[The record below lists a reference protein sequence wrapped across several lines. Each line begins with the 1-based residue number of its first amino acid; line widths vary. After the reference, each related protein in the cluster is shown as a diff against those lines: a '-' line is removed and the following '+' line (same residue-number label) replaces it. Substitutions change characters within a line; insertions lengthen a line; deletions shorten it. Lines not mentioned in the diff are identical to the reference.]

1 MSAVKLLCAGGTP
14 DAPCDRL
21 ALAGGAYCAAC
32 DRADRVDRA
41 AYATGQSDRSAANA
55 AQFRAAAGGADVE
68 TAYDRALAAALLSG
82 RRTPTMAAVAA
93 MRLAL
98 HDELVA
104 RMATERDD
112 LAYGVEAAATMD
124 AWAAAHPAPR
134 WLRDGEALD
143 AESL

>member
-1 MSAVKLLCAGGTP
+1 MAPTGTCNGELYRTPCPNTALRGSVFCAE
-14 DAPCDRL
+14 
-21 ALAGGAYCAAC
+21 C
-32 DRADRVDRA
+32 DRADRADRA

-143 AESL
+143 AESF